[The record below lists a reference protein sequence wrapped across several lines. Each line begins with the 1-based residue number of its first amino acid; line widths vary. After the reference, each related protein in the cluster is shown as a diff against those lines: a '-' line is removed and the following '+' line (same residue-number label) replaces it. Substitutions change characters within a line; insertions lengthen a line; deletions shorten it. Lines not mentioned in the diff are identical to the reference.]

1 MTAEAPE
8 ILSLLIVEDEDHLA
22 RALRLNFELEGF
34 EVAIAA
40 TGREAFA
47 ALART
52 RPFHCIVL
60 DVTLPDMD
68 GFDICRRLRE
78 VGDYTPVLMLT
89 ARSLTDDRVE
99 GLESGADDY
108 ITKPFD
114 LGELIARVRSSI
126 RRRDWE
132 RQRQTRSSSV
142 LSFGGARI
150 DFDSHEVVVNGQ
162 ILHLTTLELDLLRY
176 FAQNVGRVIPREELL
191 QRVWKLRN
199 HPNTRTVD
207 NFVLRLRR
215 HFEPD
220 ENLPRYFLSVRGA
233 GYRFVPEGEEPG

>member
-1 MTAEAPE
+1 
-8 ILSLLIVEDEDHLA
+8 
-22 RALRLNFELEGF
+22 
-34 EVAIAA
+34 
-40 TGREAFA
+40 
-47 ALART
+47 
-52 RPFHCIVL
+52 
-60 DVTLPDMD
+60 
-68 GFDICRRLRE
+68 
-78 VGDYTPVLMLT
+78 MLT
-89 ARSLTDDRVE
+89 ARSMTDDRVE

-150 DFDSHEVVVNGQ
+150 DFDSHEVVANGQ

-220 ENLPRYFLSVRGA
+220 ENVPRYFLSVRGA
-233 GYRFVPEGEEPG
+233 GYRFVPEGEDAG